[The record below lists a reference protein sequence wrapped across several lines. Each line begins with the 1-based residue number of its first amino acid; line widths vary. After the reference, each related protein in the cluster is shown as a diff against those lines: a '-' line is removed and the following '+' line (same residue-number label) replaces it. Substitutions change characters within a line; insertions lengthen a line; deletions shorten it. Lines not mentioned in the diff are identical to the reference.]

1 MSYGNG
7 MQTRLTRNG
16 MGAETVFLR
25 HFWSASCMMASVA
38 LPGRG
43 CGWVGGCESEE
54 GRGEGG
60 GSDGEEGKCD
70 DSHTMQP
77 EM

>member
-16 MGAETVFLR
+16 MGAEMVFLR
-25 HFWSASCMMASVA
+25 HFWSVSCMLASDA
-38 LPGRG
+38 PPGRE
-43 CGWVGGCESEE
+43 CGWVGGCESEG

-60 GSDGEEGKCD
+60 GSDGGEGKCD
-70 DSHTMQP
+70 DSHTTQP
-77 EM
+77 ET